1 MADTAGPVR
10 PAPKPEK
17 VPPAIRPG
25 DTDDFLEGPRLTRI
39 SVWGLLLS
47 LALALFIFL
56 YWTAEPTRMANTTNK
71 FERDSIVRGQQY
83 FALPTNPVT
92 DATNTRATGSTRFHS
107 HDIKSRLV

>member
-1 MADTAGPVR
+1 MADIPGTMP
-10 PAPKPEK
+10 PARRPEK

-56 YWTAEPTRMANTTNK
+56 YWTAEPTRMTSTTKKFAN
-71 FERDSIVRGQQY
+71 DAIIRGEQY
-83 FALPTNPVT
+83 FALPTNPT
-92 DATNTRATGSTRFHS
+92 TGATNTRGIRRARCH
-107 HDIKSRLV
+107 